1 MHRDTYFCNRKKYL
15 RYVYKEKGEKI
26 MSNREILFDLIN
38 EQLEGERVTL
48 DEELRLVED
57 LQFDSIQIMGLL
69 IAVEDTFGIQF
80 DNSKLLFDNFD
91 RIGDLLDIID
101 QLQ

>member
-1 MHRDTYFCNRKKYL
+1 
-15 RYVYKEKGEKI
+15 

-69 IAVEDTFGIQF
+69 IAIEDTFGIQF
-80 DNSKLLFDNFD
+80 DNSKLLFDIFD

>member
-1 MHRDTYFCNRKKYL
+1 
-15 RYVYKEKGEKI
+15 

-38 EQLEGERVTL
+38 EQLEGESVTL

-69 IAVEDTFGIQF
+69 IAIEDTFGIQF

>member
-1 MHRDTYFCNRKKYL
+1 
-15 RYVYKEKGEKI
+15 

-69 IAVEDTFGIQF
+69 IAIEDTFGIQF

>member
-1 MHRDTYFCNRKKYL
+1 
-15 RYVYKEKGEKI
+15 

-69 IAVEDTFGIQF
+69 IVIEDTFGIQF

>member
-1 MHRDTYFCNRKKYL
+1 M
-15 RYVYKEKGEKI
+15 
-26 MSNREILFDLIN
+26 
-38 EQLEGERVTL
+38 EGERVTL

-69 IAVEDTFGIQF
+69 IAIEDTFGIQF